1 MLALLDVVLVAQ
13 LWRSGGEFRSN
24 CKRMQLLVMI
34 LLMVRGFEGRKFG
47 SLVVRGNWLL
57 LKLRCASVPLQ

>member
-1 MLALLDVVLVAQ
+1 
-13 LWRSGGEFRSN
+13 
-24 CKRMQLLVMI
+24 MQLLVMI
-34 LLMVRGFEGRKFG
+34 LLMLLGFEGRKFG